1 MTVSATSSEK
11 ASDSITAYARSAK
24 HSRVNPVMNRMGTNT
39 QTVVSVEANSEPA
52 TSSVPRHAL
61 SNASSPLSRRL
72 VMLSMTTM
80 LLSTSIPMPTAS
92 PPSDTILK
100 VTPSRYSAAMA
111 ASTDS
116 GIVTEMISDSE
127 KRRRNTKIT
136 ATASTELRGSGRI
149 QICKNYSLLHRG
161 MQGTVWHD
169 HDSGDFAWQ
178 QE

>member
-1 MTVSATSSEK
+1 
-11 ASDSITAYARSAK
+11 
-24 HSRVNPVMNRMGTNT
+24 MNRMGTNT

-136 ATASTELRGSGRI
+136 ATASTPPMSSELRILPMLSLMNSASSSSSSTDESRCSPSSRARTASEMSTALAPAAAITSTVTLGRP
-149 QICKNYSLLHRG
+149 L
-161 MQGTVWHD
+161 
-169 HDSGDFAWQ
+169 
-178 QE
+178 